1 MALFKKKTLTA
12 EERAAKKIAFA
23 ERIGHAPIWTG
34 NNGNTADA
42 VYAIPGRNI
51 VVGAR
56 VDLAKKVPEVAEPLW
71 P

>member
-1 MALFKKKTLTA
+1 MGTKKKILTA
-12 EERAAKKIAFA
+12 EELAAKKIQFA
-23 ERIGHAPIWTG
+23 KRIGHAPIWTA
-34 NNGNTADA
+34 NYGNTADV